1 MPTKKA
7 KASSSAEAA
16 SSTAAKI
23 AALATFHPAHATSLG
38 MQVLAEDKL
47 KWRMRLPSTSSSAS
61 VSEGSKGKTK
71 SKRKKPASKEGE
83 IVSALGFILTEWV
96 KILESR
102 RSESSSSSSA
112 AAASSSSSSSNS
124 PSPAYLSRL
133 SAIASELS
141 SNPLSEP
148 ISAVGVHDAGTA
160 IPSADLDSIIA
171 RIPNP
176 VKPDSAEFTLGEE
189 EDHTL
194 TPQQRQEEQSAM
206 DTIRQKY
213 EQDAANGVVHQNF
226 LTDDLLAA
234 ARLP

>member
-1 MPTKKA
+1 MPPKKA
-7 KASSSAEAA
+7 KASSSTAA

-23 AALATFHPAHATSLG
+23 AALAAFHPAHATSLG

-102 RSESSSSSSA
+102 RSGSSSSA
-112 AAASSSSSSSNS
+112 AAASSSSSNS

-133 SAIASELS
+133 GAIASELS

-176 VKPDSAEFTLGEE
+176 VKPDSAEFTPGEE
-189 EDHTL
+189 EDRTL

-226 LTDDLLAA
+226 LTADLLAA

>member
-1 MPTKKA
+1 
-7 KASSSAEAA
+7 
-16 SSTAAKI
+16 
-23 AALATFHPAHATSLG
+23 

-102 RSESSSSSSA
+102 RSGSSSSA
-112 AAASSSSSSSNS
+112 AAASSSSLNS

-160 IPSADLDSIIA
+160 IPSTDLDSIIA

-226 LTDDLLAA
+226 LTADLLAA

>member
-23 AALATFHPAHATSLG
+23 AALAAFHPAHATSLG
-38 MQVLAEDKL
+38 MQVLADDKL

-102 RSESSSSSSA
+102 RSGSSSSA
-112 AAASSSSSSSNS
+112 AAASSSSNS

-133 SAIASELS
+133 SVIASELS

-160 IPSADLDSIIA
+160 I
-171 RIPNP
+171 
-176 VKPDSAEFTLGEE
+176 LGC
-189 EDHTL
+189 H
-194 TPQQRQEEQSAM
+194 
-206 DTIRQKY
+206 
-213 EQDAANGVVHQNF
+213 V
-226 LTDDLLAA
+226 AA
-234 ARLP
+234 ARTRQ

>member
-1 MPTKKA
+1 MPPKTA

-23 AALATFHPAHATSLG
+23 AALSAFHPAHATSLG

-102 RSESSSSSSA
+102 RSGSSSSA
-112 AAASSSSSSSNS
+112 AAASSSSSNS

-148 ISAVGVHDAGTA
+148 ISAVEVHDAGTA

-176 VKPDSAEFTLGEE
+176 VKPDSAEFTPGEE

-213 EQDAANGVVHQNF
+213 EEDAANGVVHQNF
-226 LTDDLLAA
+226 LTADLLAA

>member
-7 KASSSAEAA
+7 KASSSAEVA

-102 RSESSSSSSA
+102 RSGSSSSSA
-112 AAASSSSSSSNS
+112 APASSSSSNS

-148 ISAVGVHDAGTA
+148 ISAVEVHDAGTA

-176 VKPDSAEFTLGEE
+176 VKPDSAEFTPGEE

>member
-102 RSESSSSSSA
+102 RSGSSSSA
-112 AAASSSSSSSNS
+112 AAASSSSLNS

-160 IPSADLDSIIA
+160 IPSTDLDSIIA

-226 LTDDLLAA
+226 LTADLLAA

>member
-1 MPTKKA
+1 MPSKKA
-7 KASSSAEAA
+7 KASSSSSSEAA

-23 AALATFHPAHATSLG
+23 AALAAFHPAHPTSLG

-47 KWRMRLPSTSSSAS
+47 KWRMRLPGTSSSAS

-102 RSESSSSSSA
+102 RSGSSSSSSA
-112 AAASSSSSSSNS
+112 AAASSSASNS
-124 PSPAYLSRL
+124 PSPTYLSRL
-133 SAIASELS
+133 GAIASELS

-160 IPSADLDSIIA
+160 IPSTDLDSIIA

-176 VKPDSAEFTLGEE
+176 VKPDSAEFTPGEE
-189 EDHTL
+189 EDNTL

-213 EQDAANGVVHQNF
+213 EQDATNGVVHQNF
-226 LTDDLLAA
+226 LTADLLAA